1 MLVSI
6 SGNVYRCCGCKS
18 STFIYISKGF
28 YYIISMFFISRW
40 YGGFYNTKFFL
51 AFAGFGWF
59 CLFWAGFATKAPGH
73 KVLDSPTYYALL
85 VCEKDTKRGFSLFL
99 MVLAKTQRRKVFLF
113 LPKNDYHLWKN
124 NNFILETAP
133 LAPIV
138 PIPKLRDG
146 RKSFCGGPEAS
157 GHHKRLKRTAG

>member
-1 MLVSI
+1 MFGELRLRGANVTSVFKSHKLFLNYFSKLSFLLIRLLVSI

-51 AFAGFGWF
+51 AFVGFGWF

-73 KVLDSPTYYALL
+73 KVLILPFYCVYLL
-85 VCEKDTKRGFSLFL
+85 FKKGSKRGFSLFL
-99 MVLAKTQRRKVFLF
+99 MVPAKTQRR
-113 LPKNDYHLWKN
+113 
-124 NNFILETAP
+124 
-133 LAPIV
+133 
-138 PIPKLRDG
+138 
-146 RKSFCGGPEAS
+146 
-157 GHHKRLKRTAG
+157 